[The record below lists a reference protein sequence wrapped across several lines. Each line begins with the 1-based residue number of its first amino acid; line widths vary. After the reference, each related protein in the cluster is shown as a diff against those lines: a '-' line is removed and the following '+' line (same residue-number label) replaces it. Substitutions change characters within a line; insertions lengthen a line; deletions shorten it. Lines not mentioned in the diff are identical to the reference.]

1 MNKMNTVPSS
11 KNVGLAASALFG
23 NKSEFKVESLEGDKE
38 RVHGAFSNG
47 IWERRRTFIGDF
59 VHLKSPMDIS
69 SLKVSCSKSF
79 TLRMDKMPIGIYHAA
94 LKLFQHIAKTRN
106 DEVMIQVFWSKTAR
120 EFVIDVPV
128 QRVASAEIS
137 FDRNIGLMIDPNYVW
152 CLDLHSHCNMG
163 AFFSGG
169 DNRDEASTLLF
180 GVIGRVGSNP
190 ESKWRAGCNRSY
202 VDLEMSD
209 IFDMDSPKV
218 YNIPDSYLS
227 RITDLPRANYMV
239 GYGNGRTFNHGTISN
254 FQFANNYPSK
264 SFNQDFSNNFN
275 NNFKQ
280 NFSQKAIAKLKD
292 DEFDYWSDDYSNGL
306 SFDLLGVDQGLKSEF
321 DNAYE
326 QITKLLSPCQEAV
339 GIDILNNLEDF
350 LIIMREDKGHEKI
363 RGDDLIPMFAEYLI
377 SLYGEPDGDLPF

>member
-1 MNKMNTVPSS
+1 MNNLAFMNKMNILPPP

-23 NKSEFKVESLEGDKE
+23 NKSEFKVESLEGNKE

-106 DEVMIQVFWSKTAR
+106 DEVMIQVFWNKTTR

-137 FDRNIGLMIDPNYVW
+137 FDRNTGLMIDPNYIW

-209 IFDMDSPKV
+209 IFDMDSSKV
-218 YNIPDSYLS
+218 YTIPDSSLS
-227 RITDLPRANYMV
+227 KITDLPRVNYMV
-239 GYGNGRTFNHGTISN
+239 GYGNGRAFNHGIVNN

-264 SFNQDFSNNFN
+264 SFNQ
-275 NNFKQ
+275 
-280 NFSQKAIAKLKD
+280 NFSQNFNQKAIKQKD
-292 DEFDYWSDDYSNGL
+292 DEFDYWSDAYSKGL
-306 SFDLLGVDQGLKSEF
+306 SFDLHGIDQGLKSEF

-326 QITKLLSPCQEAV
+326 HITKLLSPCQEAV

-350 LIIMREDKGHEKI
+350 LVAIGDNKESEYI
-363 RGDDLIPMFAEYLI
+363 RGDDLISMFAEYLI
-377 SLYGEPDGDLPF
+377 SLYGESDGDIPF